1 MMESYAVYARVD
13 GENRIVEVGSDAF
26 LTDLTGWVKIDE
38 GRGDRFRHAQNN
50 YLPGPLTDERGLY
63 RYRLES
69 GEAVERTQ
77 DEMDADFAPPEPS
90 FSDTELALV
99 ELAALTA
106 ENAARLDEQDAALV
120 ELAALIAGKGG
131 D

>member
-1 MMESYAVYARVD
+1 MSEIMMESYAVYARVD

-63 RYRLES
+63 RYRLEE
-69 GEAVERTQ
+69 GRPVPRPRA
-77 DEMDADFAPPEPS
+77 EMDADFTPPETQVS
-90 FSDTELALV
+90 ETDLALIELAEIIAEQQAALL
-99 ELAALTA
+99 ELAALMA
-106 ENAARLDEQDAALV
+106 EGRDA
-120 ELAALIAGKGG
+120 
-131 D
+131 